1 MNKIKKIIFGIN
13 TQISTNNNYFI
24 KFLTN
29 ALKNECD
36 FDEKSHLDIDIN
48 FDNNFSTQKNLF
60 KSIDWNYY
68 GSEIYLNDN
77 EIFWN
82 SKNLKVLLKKMIKL
96 VF

>member
-48 FDNNFSTQKNLF
+48 FDNNFFNSKKT
-60 KSIDWNYY
+60 
-68 GSEIYLNDN
+68 YLNQLIGIITDQKF
-77 EIFWN
+77 I
-82 SKNLKVLLKKMIKL
+82 LMIMKYFGI
-96 VF
+96 VKI